1 MLTRYKLK
9 LFVRAC
15 TQMDGEKGEPLRF
28 IHTASLSEERGEY
41 ALCYAEGEGDELS
54 RVSLHFEEDSRH
66 ELLMRRE
73 GATEAEMYFAV
84 GVEHKTL
91 YTVAGAGTLP
101 LKTRARQVENT
112 LTPAGGHIRLA
123 YEIEIGGA
131 VQQNTLELTAKPL
144 GEGE

>member
-1 MLTRYKLK
+1 MLTKYKLK

-54 RVSLHFEEDSRH
+54 RVSLLFEEENRH

-73 GATEAEMYFAV
+73 GATEAEMFFAV
-84 GVEHKTL
+84 GLEHKLL
-91 YTVAGAGTLP
+91 YTVRGAGVLP
-101 LKTRARQVENT
+101 LKICTKQVENT
-112 LTPAGGHIRLA
+112 LTHMGGRIKLV
-123 YEIEIGGA
+123 YEIENGG
-131 VQQNTLELTAKPL
+131 VRQQNTLELTAKPL